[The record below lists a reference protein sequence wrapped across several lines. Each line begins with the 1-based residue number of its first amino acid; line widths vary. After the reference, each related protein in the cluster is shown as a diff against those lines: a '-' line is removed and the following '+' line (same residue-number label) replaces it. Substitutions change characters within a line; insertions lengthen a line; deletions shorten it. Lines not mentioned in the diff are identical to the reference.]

1 MRGRARSPNSGS
13 LIAGRPCLDFVN
25 TVSWRASAAPVEGL
39 GQYRDLVAWSAAAGL
54 VTAGRAAELER
65 QAATLPASAEAVLER
80 ARALREALH
89 RLFGEGA
96 GGGAPGKAEL
106 AILNAELARAPAI
119 RGLAWADPG
128 FVWSGA
134 EAGSRLESVL
144 WPLAWSAA
152 ELLTGGDVKRVRA
165 CAGEGC
171 GWLFYD
177 TSRSLSRRWCA
188 MDDCG
193 NRAKARRHYARTKG
207 RASREPA
214 RPT

>member
-1 MRGRARSPNSGS
+1 MRGRAPAPKSGRK
-13 LIAGRPCLDFVN
+13 IAGRPCLDFVN

-39 GQYRDLVAWSAAAGL
+39 GHYRDLAAWSATAGL
-54 VTAGRAAELER
+54 MPAGRAAELER
-65 QAATLPASAEAVLER
+65 QAATLAASAEAVLER

-89 RLFGEGA
+89 RLFGECAA
-96 GGGAPGKAEL
+96 GRAPGKSEL
-106 AILNAELARAPAI
+106 GILNAELARAPAI

-152 ELLTGGDVKRVRA
+152 ELLTGGELKRIRA

-177 TSRSLSRRWCA
+177 TSRNLSRRWCA

-207 RASREPA
+207 RGA
-214 RPT
+214 RRPS

>member
-1 MRGRARSPNSGS
+1 MRGRARSPNSGR
-13 LIAGRPCLDFVN
+13 LIAGHRCLDFVN
-25 TVSWRASAAPVEGL
+25 TVSWRASAAPIEGL
-39 GQYRDLVAWSAAAGL
+39 GHYRDLAAWSAAAGL
-54 VTAGRAAELER
+54 VPADRAAELER
-65 QAATLPASAEAVLER
+65 QAGTLAASAEAVLER

-89 RLFGEGA
+89 RLFGERA
-96 GGGAPGKAEL
+96 GGRAPGKSEL
-106 AILNAELARAPAI
+106 GILNAELARAPAI

-152 ELLTGGDVKRVRA
+152 ELLTGGELKRVRA

-193 NRAKARRHYARTKG
+193 NRAKARRHYARRKG
-207 RASREPA
+207 RGA
-214 RPT
+214 RPPS

>member
-13 LIAGRPCLDFVN
+13 QIAGQPCLDFVN

-39 GQYRDLVAWSAAAGL
+39 GRYRDLAAWSAAAGL
-54 VTAGRAAELER
+54 VSARRAAELER
-65 QAATLPASAEAVLER
+65 QAGTLAASAEAVLER

-89 RLFGEGA
+89 RLFGECA
-96 GGGAPGKAEL
+96 GGRPPGTSEL

-134 EAGSRLESVL
+134 EAGTRLESVL

-152 ELLTGGDVKRVRA
+152 ELLTGGELKRIRA

-193 NRAKARRHYARTKG
+193 NRAKARRHYARRKG
-207 RASREPA
+207 RGA
-214 RPT
+214 RPPS

>member
-13 LIAGRPCLDFVN
+13 LSAGQPCLDFVN
-25 TVSWRASAAPVEGL
+25 TVSWRASTAPVEGL
-39 GQYRDLVAWSAAAGL
+39 GHYRNLTAWSATAGL
-54 VTAGRAAELER
+54 VPAGRAAELER
-65 QAATLPASAEAVLER
+65 QAGTLPASAEAVLAR

-89 RLFGEGA
+89 RLFGACA
-96 GGGAPGKAEL
+96 GGRAPGTSEL

-119 RGLAWADPG
+119 RGLTWADPG

-152 ELLTGGDVKRVRA
+152 ELLTGGELKRVRV

-193 NRAKARRHYARTKG
+193 NRAKARRHYARRKA